1 MDGPSIH
8 WLPVCL
14 VPQTESKGVAT
25 AFGADPLAARMEVTF
40 LGTGSAMP
48 TGDRMQTGILLTHD
62 DRTLLVDCGSGVL
75 HRLAQTD
82 TGYEAVSTVLLTH
95 LHLDHVADLLPLLKA
110 RWLAGEEHLE
120 IIGPIGTKELVD
132 NLLSVHD
139 YLDGRVD
146 LRIREVV
153 AGESFAAAGFG
164 VKSHEIDHSMEGLA
178 YRFASDTDDEADAP
192 FAFSADTEAFEG
204 MVRFVEGCRVVA
216 HDCSFPDSVDVDG
229 HPTPSELGAAFADS
243 DVDHLYLTHL
253 YPHTEGH
260 HDEMADTVGDAFDGE
275 VHIARDGLRIDLS

>member
-1 MDGPSIH
+1 
-8 WLPVCL
+8 
-14 VPQTESKGVAT
+14 
-25 AFGADPLAARMEVTF
+25 MEVTF

-75 HRLAQTD
+75 HRLAATD
-82 TGYEAVSTVLLTH
+82 RGYEAVSTVLLTH

-120 IIGPIGTKELVD
+120 IVGPVGTKGLVD
-132 NLLSVHD
+132 GLLAVHG

-153 AGESFAAAGFG
+153 AGEEFAAAGFG
-164 VKSHEIDHSMEGLA
+164 IESHEIDHSMEGLA
-178 YRFASDTDDEADAP
+178 YRFAADTDDANADTDDAVDAP
-192 FAFSADTEAFEG
+192 FAFSADTEASEAL
-204 MVRFVEGCRVVA
+204 VRFVEGCRVVA

-229 HPTPSELGAAFADS
+229 HPTPSTLGAAFADS

-253 YPHTEGH
+253 FPHTEGH
-260 HDEMADTVGDAFDGE
+260 HEEMVSTIAESFDGE
-275 VHIARDGLRIDLS
+275 VHVARDGLRIDLS